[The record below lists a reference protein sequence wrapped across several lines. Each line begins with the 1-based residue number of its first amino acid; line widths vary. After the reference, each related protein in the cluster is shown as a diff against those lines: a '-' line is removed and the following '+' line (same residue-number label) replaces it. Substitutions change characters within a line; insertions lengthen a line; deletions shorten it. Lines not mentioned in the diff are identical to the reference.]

1 MAFILIWNFAAS
13 GFCWESTPDYFVQNI
28 VIDPGRMEQPEVAL
42 RARRRSCPSSRRRR
56 SIW

>member
-13 GFCWESTPDYFVQNI
+13 GFCWESTQDYFVQNI
-28 VIDPGRMEQPEVAL
+28 VIDPDAWGSPRW
-42 RARRRSCPSSRRRR
+42 RSARGAGAVRVRERRR